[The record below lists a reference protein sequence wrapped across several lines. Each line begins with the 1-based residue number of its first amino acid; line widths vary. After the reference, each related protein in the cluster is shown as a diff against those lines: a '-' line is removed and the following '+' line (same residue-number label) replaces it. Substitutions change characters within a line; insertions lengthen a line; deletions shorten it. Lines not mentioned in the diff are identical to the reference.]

1 MGKPEQPYSPSYGHT
16 NILCKQILHTKH
28 KVFFADEFTEGV
40 NIKWGTF
47 SMWTNTMGKR
57 DSMFSFKV
65 TTQKWIIVPK
75 WVSVKMDFFNGTLK
89 YLYCCVL
96 MVTLI
101 FLPPSLARVR
111 FRFVIISRA
120 SSLAIFLTRSSVMY
134 LTPAWPP
141 VDAKRNH
148 KHWPNI

>member
-1 MGKPEQPYSPSYGHT
+1 MFYANKNFIQ
-16 NILCKQILHTKH
+16 NIS
-28 KVFFADEFTEGV
+28 VFFANELTEGV
-40 NIKWGTF
+40 NFEWGTF

-141 VDAKRNH
+141 VDAKRNQ
-148 KHWPNI
+148 NINQTFKMLQLLTRNMLDLLT

>member
-16 NILCKQILHTKH
+16 NILCKQKLHTKH
-28 KVFFADEFTEGV
+28 KGIFCRWINRRSQFWMRDIFYV
-40 NIKWGTF
+40 
-47 SMWTNTMGKR
+47 NTMGKK
-57 DSMFSFKV
+57 DSMFSFKI